1 MNKDEFL
8 AQYKAC
14 GKIED
19 MADEELAK
27 VIQNAMDVELNTIR
41 PIPYRGGLDQSVT
54 YSYPE
59 LTANCPMTQIQ
70 DLYKVDIIFTPD
82 KYIPELKSLKFYFL
96 DYIGL
101 PISHEHL
108 QAKIYRDFKDAVKPK
123 QLEVRLDVAVRG
135 GIKTDIVYKS
145 E

>member
-1 MNKDEFL
+1 MNKDDFL
-8 AQYKAC
+8 KQYKAC

-27 VIQNAMDVELNTIR
+27 IIQGAMDVDLNPIK
-41 PIPYRGGLDQSVT
+41 PIPYKGALDQSVT

-70 DLYKVDIIFTPD
+70 DLYGVDIIFTPD
-82 KYIPELKSLKFYFL
+82 KSIPELKSLKFYFL

-108 QAKIYRDFKDAVKPK
+108 HARIYRDFNNAVKPK
-123 QLEVRLDVAVRG
+123 KLEVRLDVAVRG
-135 GIKTDIVYKS
+135 GIKTDILYKS